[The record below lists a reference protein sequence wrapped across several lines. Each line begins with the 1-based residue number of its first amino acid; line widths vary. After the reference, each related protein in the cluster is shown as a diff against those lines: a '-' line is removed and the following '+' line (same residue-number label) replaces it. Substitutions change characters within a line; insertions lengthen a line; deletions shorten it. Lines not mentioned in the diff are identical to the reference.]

1 MKLCLLIQLNLKLFL
16 APNISLYLFRSN
28 ALQVV
33 RFVTV
38 YSKHLYNNETEKRV
52 LRKYCVTKK
61 TDNRGPKFKRLLENM
76 GY

>member
-16 APNISLYLFRSN
+16 APNISLYPFRSN

-38 YSKHLYNNETEKRV
+38 YSKHLYNTETGKKGFSESIV
-52 LRKYCVTKK
+52 LLRKLIIV
-61 TDNRGPKFKRLLENM
+61 DLNLRGF
-76 GY
+76 